1 MTCSFVH
8 LCVYMCVYV
17 CVWVYVCACLH
28 INYNYHFCSL
38 PPYSIFMIT
47 LSSVLCPLTT
57 GSTEGTVDED
67 KKNSPIPSYVNVEL
81 DDGSVPM
88 TTNPGYM
95 QVERMTEGPKPLYGN
110 L

>member
-1 MTCSFVH
+1 MNLKYIQLCTTKYLFTCS
-8 LCVYMCVYV
+8 VY
-17 CVWVYVCACLH
+17 
-28 INYNYHFCSL
+28 
-38 PPYSIFMIT
+38 
-47 LSSVLCPLTT
+47 PLTT

-81 DDGSVPM
+81 NDGSVPM

-95 QVERMTEGPKPLYGN
+95 LVERMTEGPKPLYGN